1 MEGTISNYR
10 GSRRVK
16 KGNHMIIVVEG
27 IDNKEKAAS
36 LVGKKV
42 VYKTEGK
49 KGNEIIG
56 KVAAAHGNSGAIRAI
71 FETGMPGQAIGKKV
85 LIE

>member
-1 MEGTISNYR
+1 
-10 GSRRVK
+10 
-16 KGNHMIIVVEG
+16 MIIVVEG
-27 IDNKEKAAS
+27 VDNKEKAAS
-36 LVGKKV
+36 LAGKKV

-49 KGNEIIG
+49 TGKEIVG
-56 KVAAAHGNSGAIRAI
+56 KVAASHGNSGAVRAI